1 MPNKKVVGLTGLVA
15 LLVLI
20 AVGFYRFGGD
30 LFKSTEG
37 GSEENKVMTT
47 PNVIALASDLNNR
60 LPKTFDGSARDI
72 KSLLETIDRQ
82 PQELQEQYYKLL
94 EKNGVTKADLE
105 RAAEEAP
112 VYLLLVAGSLP
123 VPEIGTPNLVKGPGW
138 EVATDTIFPVVAKE
152 GYYTSYTEDGKIKI
166 AKANFNETKL
176 VMAILGKGKEPIP
189 VAIVG
194 CDNLLSL
201 EGLEI
206 ISTTPPVKEEVP
218 PKKEEETPPKK
229 KEEDPPKK
237 EDPPKEEKTSYA
249 VITAEVIFLSS
260 SGGDI
265 WTSAKIP
272 VKLLREGVVAEAK
285 DLKQK
290 EIMRF
295 DTALN
300 GQYDLE
306 VPKHAGNF
314 YLVSKSHDYSVV
326 ENEKEVVT
334 KWHFKVV
341 YRYQYSGSTG
351 DDSDYTPPVTTG
363 DGDQKSSRIEDY
375 GGQHDITGQNKA
387 PTTEL
392 TSEPKESGS
401 SGQFLETKESASD
414 IGAPDITPTTTGT
427 ESTVITE
434 GKTSNTADDTV
445 PGVDTSAPIQ
455 EGEGDTGPIKKPE

>member
-1 MPNKKVVGLTGLVA
+1 MPNKKVVGSIGLVA

-37 GSEENKVMTT
+37 GTEENKVMTT
-47 PNVIALASDLNNR
+47 PNVITLASDLNNR

-72 KSLLETIDRQ
+72 KSLLETINKQ
-82 PQELQEQYYKLL
+82 PAHLQEQYYKLL
-94 EKNGVTKADLE
+94 AKNGVTKADLE
-105 RAAEEAP
+105 RSAKEAP
-112 VYLLLVAGSLP
+112 VFLLLVAGNVP
-123 VPEIGTPNLVKGPGW
+123 VPEIGDKNLIKGPGW
-138 EVATDTIFPVVAKE
+138 QLETDNIFVVTAKD
-152 GYYTSYTEDGKIKI
+152 GYYTSYAEDGKIKI

-176 VMAILGKGKEPIP
+176 VMAIIGKGKEPIP

-194 CDNLLSL
+194 CDNLLLL

-206 ISTTPPVKEEVP
+206 VSIPPVKDEIP

-249 VITAEVIFLSS
+249 VITAEVIFLNS

-265 WTSAKIP
+265 WTSQKVA
-272 VKLLREGVVAEAK
+272 VKLLREGVVVEAK

-306 VPKHAGNF
+306 VPKYAGSF

-326 ENEKEVVT
+326 ENEKEVAT

-341 YRYQYSGSTG
+341 YRYQYS

-363 DGDQKSSRIEDY
+363 DQKSSNIGDY
-375 GGQHDITGQNKA
+375 GGQHDITGQTKA

-392 TSEPKESGS
+392 TAEPKESGS
-401 SGQFLETKESASD
+401 SGQFLETKESASELN
-414 IGAPDITPTTTGT
+414 APGVVEQKTGT

-434 GKTSNTADDTV
+434 DKTSNTADDTV
-445 PGVDTSAPIQ
+445 PGVDISSPIQ
-455 EGEGDTGPIKKPE
+455 ESEGDAGRVKKPE